1 MAFIL
6 PNPSIVFLSLCF
18 QITPQQLSL
27 LISFSFRLCPWRTPA
42 THPWLCNFFLPS
54 LTNFL
59 GYSPFTSS
67 SMTLSSVFG
76 SLLLLSSNNLIF
88 FYDLRVS
95 ELVKRAWVV
104 QHTAGYICLYIT
116 LSTAYSDVMSPR
128 YLNSTCWNW
137 NSFSSPSHS
146 KSAPSPPSH
155 YFPLSSLPLQF
166 CHHQGSDPSVCFC
179 SRHYHP
185 CLYYLW
191 LLAYVKLSRTSRP
204 FASNVLS

>member
-1 MAFIL
+1 MR
-6 PNPSIVFLSLCF
+6 NV
-18 QITPQQLSL
+18 QQNLL

-137 NSFSSPSHS
+137 NSFYSPSHS